1 MVQIISKDGKPV
13 CATTIP
19 YPDHVIKQMKRAGYK
34 VKNVEDSE
42 YLKGET
48 NGKNIRKAT
57 RRNSGG
63 SVDG

>member
-1 MVQIISKDGKPV
+1 MTQIISKDGKPV

-19 YPDHVIKQMKRAGYK
+19 YSDRIIKQMKRAGYK

-48 NGKNIRKAT
+48 NGKNIRKT
-57 RRNSGG
+57 SCRGSGG
-63 SVDG
+63 SGDG

>member
-42 YLKGET
+42 YLKGEA
-48 NGKNIRKAT
+48 NGQSK
-57 RRNSGG
+57 RN
-63 SVDG
+63 

>member
-42 YLKGET
+42 YLKGEA
-48 NGKNIRKAT
+48 NGQNIRKT
-57 RRNSGG
+57 SRRGSGC

>member
-1 MVQIISKDGKPV
+1 MIQIISKDGKPV

-19 YPDHVIKQMKRAGYK
+19 YPDRIIKQMKRAGYK

-48 NGKNIRKAT
+48 NDKNICKT
-57 RRNSGG
+57 SRRGSGG
-63 SVDG
+63 SMDR